1 MTRHIDAMVLARLRE
16 GDLSQRKAARVSAH
30 LARCARCAELGSEL
44 AGVTVLLASAAAP
57 PIPEYLDARIR
68 TTLAAESAR
77 RAAADAGTE
86 PGRRDLPARSHR
98 ARRGPRVPR
107 ASSPAVLRTLAAAGA
122 VAVLAGGGI
131 ALVHQLGG
139 GPAHGTAGNASSGV
153 VAGPGPKSAPRAA
166 GSAAEPD
173 LRTPAFGPSLRYGS
187 PGHQASFVPVST
199 ATDFSPASLDV
210 QVSAAL
216 SQVKGTHAG
225 TFGGSGTPAGRSSPA
240 RSPSAGSRFGGI
252 PLPELQACVTRV
264 AAGHE
269 VLLVDLARY
278 QGRPATIIVTA
289 PASPAA
295 RQVWVVGQGC
305 SGSRSD
311 VLAHRPVPG
320 G

>member
-1 MTRHIDAMVLARLRE
+1 MTRHIDAMVLARFRE

-68 TTLAAESAR
+68 STLAAESAR

-98 ARRGPRVPR
+98 ARRGPHVPR

-122 VAVLAGGGI
+122 VAVLAGGGF
-131 ALVHQLGG
+131 ALVRQLGSG
-139 GPAHGTAGNASSGV
+139 QAGNTSSSV
-153 VAGPGPKSAPRAA
+153 VAGPGGAAAPRAA
-166 GSAAEPD
+166 GPAAEPD
-173 LRTPAFGPSLRYGS
+173 LRAPAFGPSLRYGS
-187 PGHQASFVPVST
+187 PGQQASFVPVLT
-199 ATDFSPASLDV
+199 ATDFSPAALDA
-210 QVSAAL
+210 QVSTAL
-216 SQVKGTHAG
+216 SQVSGAHAG
-225 TFGGSGTPAGRSSPA
+225 TFGRSSTSAGRSSP
-240 RSPSAGSRFGGI
+240 RPSPSAGSRFGGI
-252 PLPELQACVTRV
+252 PLTELQACVTRI
-264 AAGHE
+264 AAGHR

-295 RQVWVVGQGC
+295 RQAWVVGPAC

-311 VLAHRPVPG
+311 VLAHRAVPG